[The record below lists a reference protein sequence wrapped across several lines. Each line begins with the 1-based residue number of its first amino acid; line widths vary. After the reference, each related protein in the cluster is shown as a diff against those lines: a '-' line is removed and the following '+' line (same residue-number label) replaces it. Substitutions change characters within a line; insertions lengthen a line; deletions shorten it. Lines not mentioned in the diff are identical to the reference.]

1 MAKQALYQKRSF
13 ILKKK
18 DRVIFRCQSCD
29 HQTYQWM
36 GKCPGCGDWD
46 TLIAEKPVDNS
57 APGARFSRARTTAI
71 PMGEIEFEQDP
82 RLLTGIGE
90 FDRVLGGGIV
100 AGTLVLIGGDP
111 GIGKSTLMLQVLSRV
126 ADSGRKALYVSGE
139 ESIRQLKMRGNRLY
153 SSSSSSSQSQPLS
166 SSPLSSSS
174 GLSASLNLSSS
185 LPSSSLLV
193 AAETD
198 LDAILTMA
206 QEEKPAVMVID
217 SIQTV
222 YNPEIASTPG
232 SVTQIREASIRLMN
246 MAKQSGIPLFLVGH
260 VTKVGAIAGPRIMEH
275 MVDTVLY
282 FEGDRSHVFRILRA
296 VKNRFGSTN
305 EIGVFEMK
313 ERGLEEVPNPS
324 AVFLAERSVNAP
336 GSVVTASMEGTRPI
350 LIEIQGLASSSG
362 FGNARRTVLGL
373 DPNRVALIAAVMEK
387 RLGINLSGLD
397 IFMNVAGGVKV
408 VEPAADLGVAV
419 ALASS
424 FLDMPVPEGTT
435 VIGEIGL
442 TGEIRAV
449 SHGEARIREALKM
462 GFTRCIV
469 PENTKKQIPDIQSI
483 EIQGQKIAVAIIGAT
498 SLKQVMEI
506 LFQ

>member
-1 MAKQALYQKRSF
+1 M
-13 ILKKK
+13 KKK

-29 HQTYQWM
+29 HKTYQWM
-36 GKCPGCGDWD
+36 GKCPECGEWD
-46 TLIAEKPVDNS
+46 TLIAEKPTDTS
-57 APGARFSRARTTAI
+57 APGARFSRARTAPV
-71 PMGEIEFEQDP
+71 PMSEIECDQEP
-82 RLLTGIGE
+82 RILTGIGE

-126 ADSGRKALYVSGE
+126 ADSGKKALYVSGE
-139 ESIRQLKMRGNRLY
+139 ESIRQLKMRGKRLAY
-153 SSSSSSSQSQPLS
+153 SGTSQSLEPSSNPLPSSGQSSSIP
-166 SSPLSSSS
+166 
-174 GLSASLNLSSS
+174 
-185 LPSSSLLV
+185 SSLLV

-198 LDAILTMA
+198 LDAILAMA
-206 QEEKPAVMVID
+206 DAEKPDVMVID

-222 YNPEIASTPG
+222 YNPESASTPG

-260 VTKVGAIAGPRIMEH
+260 VTKVGSIAGPRIMEH

-313 ERGLEEVPNPS
+313 EKGLEEVPNPS
-324 AVFLAERSVNAP
+324 AVFLAERSINAP

-449 SHGEARIREALKM
+449 SHGEARVKEALKM
-462 GFTRCIV
+462 GFTRCVV
-469 PENTKKQIPDIQSI
+469 PENTKKLLPDIQSI
-483 EIQGQKIAVAIIGAT
+483 EIQGQKIAITIIGVT